1 MAKANWKSRM
11 VVLYSN
17 QQLEYWDG
25 DKLKGHIS
33 LDNAIVKDIEPFE
46 ADDQHNAFEISNAAH
61 AEKITFALEN
71 AKTVEVWKYK
81 IQTVIDNTWRRE
93 AKLEELSKLVN
104 LSRNEYFT
112 LDESYNK
119 SVLIAELSSVGGR
132 QRYEFVYYDAYLA
145 ALIKRISSFLRVM
158 GFQDQFLKTF
168 SSRSI
173 RIRPF
178 EPTPERQRGNYC
190 SVAEGGV
197 LLIEFQTGQV
207 ETNLEELGWD
217 LCDVLGVVKHCRHL

>member
-11 VVLYSN
+11 VVLFSN

-25 DKLKGHIS
+25 DKLKGHIA
-33 LDNAIVKDIEPFE
+33 LDNAVIKDIEPSE
-46 ADDQHNAFEISNAAH
+46 ADDQHNAFEITNTSH
-61 AEKITFALEN
+61 SERILFALEN
-71 AKTVEVWKYK
+71 ASIVQQWKYK

-93 AKLEELSKLVN
+93 LKLEELSKLLN
-104 LSRNEYFT
+104 CKPKEYFT

-132 QRYEFVYYDAYLA
+132 QRYEFVYYDAYLG
-145 ALIKRISSFLRVM
+145 ALIKRVSSYLRVIS
-158 GFQDQFLKTF
+158 FQELFLKAVH
-168 SSRSI
+168 SRCI

-178 EPTPERQRGNYC
+178 EPTPERARHFYC
-190 SVAEGGV
+190 SIAENGV
-197 LLIEFQTGQV
+197 LLIEFQTGQI

-217 LCDVLGVVKHCRHL
+217 LCDIVGVVKHCRHQ